1 MSRIIGLII
10 VIEVQRK
17 RIIGHFVLI
26 VTIMVTLQ
34 RSVIKFMAIPL
45 VLDKNKSLAILSIMV
60 LNLSIIAL
68 NILVLKELK

>member
-1 MSRIIGLII
+1 MEFLIVTKVKRKTIIGY
-10 VIEVQRK
+10 
-17 RIIGHFVLI
+17 FVLT